1 MKHPLAALFD
11 GAERIEG
18 EIASREAAPH
28 DTSSHEIAA
37 HESASHDSASHEIRT
52 DDPVLRTRRTID
64 TYHPKRLDL
73 VVSEAVEETPSTRTF
88 RLRRPDGG
96 DLPPFLAGQYVAVYT
111 DGTSRPY
118 AISSSPA
125 RLGHY
130 DLTVRRVPGGR
141 ISNRLVDSL
150 AVGDPL
156 TTSGPLGTFHHNPLF
171 HGDDLVFLAG
181 GSGVVPAMSMIRE
194 IVDRGLA
201 RRFHLLYGSRDLGDI
216 VFREELDAL
225 AADDPRIRVDHV
237 VQDPDTAWAGPT
249 GLLTAGLIHALAGPL
264 DGRMVYVCGPQA
276 LYPYALDQLTAL
288 GHPRR
293 RVRFEANGAPADPT
307 RQAHWPA
314 GTDAAEEV
322 SVTARG
328 ATFRTR
334 RGRPLLDALEDAGIR
349 TEAACRSGE
358 CGLCR
363 LRVVKGAVHNAEEA
377 RLRLSDPPAGYT
389 HSCVAYP
396 LTDVELDV

>member
-1 MKHPLAALFD
+1 MKHPLADLFD
-11 GAERIEG
+11 GAEQIAN
-18 EIASREAAPH
+18 EIASRAADP
-28 DTSSHEIAA
+28 AA
-37 HESASHDSASHEIRT
+37 HDAGAA
-52 DDPVLRTRRTID
+52 DPVLRTRRAID
-64 TYHPKRLDL
+64 TYHPKRLAL
-73 VVSEAVEETPSTRTF
+73 TVSEVIEETPSTRTF
-88 RLRRPDGG
+88 RLRRTDGG
-96 DLPPFLAGQYVAVYT
+96 DLPPFLAGQYVAVYA

-118 AISSSPA
+118 ALSSSPA
-125 RLGHY
+125 RLDHY
-130 DLTVRRVPGGR
+130 DLTVRRVAGGR
-141 ISNRLVDSL
+141 ISNHLIDTL
-150 AVGDPL
+150 AAGDPL

-194 IVDRGLA
+194 IVDRGLG
-201 RRFHLLYGSRDLGDI
+201 RRFHLLYGSRDPGDI

-237 VQDPDTAWAGPT
+237 IQDPGADWAGPT
-249 GLLTAGLIHALAGPL
+249 GFLTAGLISTLTGPL
-264 DGRMVYVCGPQA
+264 GRRTVYVCGPQA

-293 RVRFEANGAPADPT
+293 RIRFEANGAPADPT
-307 RQAHWPA
+307 RQPHWPA
-314 GTDAAEEV
+314 DTDPAEEV
-322 SVTARG
+322 TVAARG
-328 ATFRTR
+328 ITFPTR
-334 RGRPLLDALEDAGIR
+334 RGRPLLDALEDAGVR
-349 TEAACRSGE
+349 PEAACRSGE

-363 LRVVKGAVHNAEEA
+363 IRVVTGTVHTAEEA

>member
-1 MKHPLAALFD
+1 MKHPLADLFD
-11 GAERIEG
+11 RAEQIEN
-18 EIASREAAPH
+18 EIASREA
-28 DTSSHEIAA
+28 DTAA
-37 HESASHDSASHEIRT
+37 HDAGAA
-52 DDPVLRTRRTID
+52 DPVLRTRRAID
-64 TYHPKRLDL
+64 AYHPKRLAL
-73 VVSEAVEETPSTRTF
+73 TVFEVIEETPSTRTF

-96 DLPPFLAGQYVAVYT
+96 GLPPFLAGQYVAVYA

-118 AISSSPA
+118 ALSSSPA
-125 RLGHY
+125 RLDHY
-130 DLTVRRVPGGR
+130 DLTVRRVAGGR
-141 ISNRLVDSL
+141 ISNHLIDTL
-150 AVGDPL
+150 AAGDPL
-156 TTSGPLGTFHHNPLF
+156 TTGGPLGTFHHNPLF

-194 IVDRGLA
+194 IVDRGLV

-237 VQDPDTAWAGPT
+237 IQDPGADWAGPT
-249 GLLTAGLIHALAGPL
+249 GLLTAGLISTLTGPL
-264 DGRMVYVCGPQA
+264 GRRTVYVCGPQA

-293 RVRFEANGAPADPT
+293 RTRFEANGAPADPT
-307 RQAHWPA
+307 RQPHWPA
-314 GTDAAEEV
+314 DTDPAEEV
-322 SVTARG
+322 AVTARG
-328 ATFRTR
+328 ITFPTR
-334 RGRPLLDALEDAGIR
+334 RGRPLLDALEDAGVR
-349 TEAACRSGE
+349 PEAACRSGE

-363 LRVVKGAVHNAEEA
+363 IRVVKGTVHNAEEA